1 MNEKCPYCEGEMEKG
16 VINGDRYVLKWM
28 PGDYNGIVKSMIA
41 KDKVKLTTLDENYI
55 TAYYCRKCQK
65 MIFDVK

>member
-41 KDKVKLTTLDENYI
+41 KD
-55 TAYYCRKCQK
+55 
-65 MIFDVK
+65 